1 MDFFLISSTAH
12 TRWNRK
18 RDAIPDGKRE
28 FPPHLAQRGE
38 CCTDQLVVRP
48 DNEVDEALL
57 ERHTTLASA
66 VAHRRQRH
74 AACLLAITLE
84 EELVGY
90 SHGPLLGNIEWLQ
103 HIRSVGAF
111 DDDFHLEL
119 LVNLAV
125 IGGGSRVRKSFQFGC
140 VLSVSCHVRRQNV
153 VEHHRAEGHVLSI
166 SKLAEKL
173 DFRMQ
178 HKLERPAAMV
188 IFQHRAVIVKSCKIR
203 SRCDQKWIVDSRMFQ
218 IMAQSRNNKSKNFNV
233 PKLLSHSSRYGQT
246 VHRLCHVDG
255 MVPVVVR
262 IIKHTRSNDQN
273 KTLQLVDGNFDT
285 RKNIQLKKYF
295 KTEM

>member
-1 MDFFLISSTAH
+1 VDTYSPAPRESSNPLVARAQLLAQH
-12 TRWNRK
+12 PVIIAVPGLAVLPHQAK
-18 RDAIPDGKRE
+18 
-28 FPPHLAQRGE
+28 HLAQRGE

-125 IGGGSRVRKSFQFGC
+125 IGGGSRVRKSG
-140 VLSVSCHVRRQNV
+140 NNN
-153 VEHHRAEGHVLSI
+153 
-166 SKLAEKL
+166 
-173 DFRMQ
+173 
-178 HKLERPAAMV
+178 P
-188 IFQHRAVIVKSCKIR
+188 KS
-203 SRCDQKWIVDSRMFQ
+203 
-218 IMAQSRNNKSKNFNV
+218 
-233 PKLLSHSSRYGQT
+233 
-246 VHRLCHVDG
+246 
-255 MVPVVVR
+255 
-262 IIKHTRSNDQN
+262 
-273 KTLQLVDGNFDT
+273 
-285 RKNIQLKKYF
+285 
-295 KTEM
+295 